1 MIEIAIDVLLLAG
14 LLLTAVAVARSRDLF
29 TAVMLSGLF
38 SVLSASAFLQMDAAD
53 VAFTEAAVGAGVST
67 LLMLAAL
74 RLLGRY
80 ERAPRKPKWLAMLIV
95 LATGATLVYGT
106 QDLPPFG
113 AADNPIHRHVADRYL
128 EQSGAEIGIPNVVTS
143 VLASYRGYDTL
154 GETVVVFT
162 AALAVLLLLGDGRRR
177 SATANPATAGEGNDV
192 ASAWRDHLI
201 LRVVARFLI
210 PLIVLFALYVQFHG
224 DYGPGGGFQ
233 AGAIIAAGVLLHLL
247 VFGLGP
253 TLRILPQR
261 LLWVIASLG
270 VLVYAGTGVASLLLG
285 ANYLDYSVLAANA
298 VGGQHLGIFLVELGV
313 MLTVSAGL
321 ILILIAFHQRH
332 AVASAGAP

>member
-1 MIEIAIDVLLLAG
+1 MSEIAIDVLLLAG
-14 LLLTAVAVARSRDLF
+14 LLLTALAVARSRDLF

-80 ERAPRKPKWLAMLIV
+80 ERAPRKPQWLALLIV

-106 QDLPPFG
+106 EDLPPFG
-113 AADNPIHRHVADRYL
+113 ESGNPIHRHVADRYL
-128 EQSGAEIGIPNVVTS
+128 EKSGEEIGIPNVVTS

-162 AALAVLLLLGDGRRR
+162 AALAVLLLLGGGRRQ
-177 SATANPATAGEGNDV
+177 SADDGAEATTESGDGGNV
-192 ASAWRDHLI
+192 WRDHPI

-224 DYGPGGGFQ
+224 EYGPGGGFQ
-233 AGAIIAAGVLLHLL
+233 AGVILAAGMLLHLL
-247 VFGLGP
+247 VFGLAP
-253 TLRILPQR
+253 TLRILSQR
-261 LLWVIASLG
+261 LLWAIASLG
-270 VLVYAGTGVASLLLG
+270 VLVFGGTGVASLLLG
-285 ANYLDYSVLAANA
+285 GNYLDYSVLATKAQA
-298 VGGQHLGIFLVELGV
+298 GQHLGIVLIELGV
-313 MLTVSAGL
+313 MLTVSAAL
-321 ILILIAFHQRH
+321 ILILLAFHQRR
-332 AVASAGAP
+332 AMASAGEP